1 MKKVT
6 VIVLSLFMYLFSC
19 SLMAYEEA
27 NLHQLDEQV
36 TGFSNLVVEED
47 TLHFIEAIP
56 ADSEGFYTMVF
67 DEAFMGD
74 EHKIKSQWTYT
85 FCYDYNTYCFN
96 DMEIKKDLSSSLYYA
111 NMMSPDEKFYLTN
124 IPASA
129 QSGLNFV
136 IYKGEFSHFKGFD
149 YYKNTT
155 TDEGVFLVDYDQMVN
170 LEQLKNQL
178 SANDNVDGDLTDSIE
193 VLSDAFTTRA
203 SKLGEFLVKFGVKDK
218 RHNQSFYDMYVKVV
232 DLTSPVIT
240 GSDRIEIELNVDDS
254 SIETLISQYVVS
266 DNVDTLLTS
275 NLVLSKDTYSSN
287 KTSLGDYMIELS
299 LTDLSNNVT
308 KKQVSIKVK
317 DTTKPEIKGP
327 SVLFAYLSEQAKTV
341 EEIKKLYKAVDLVDD
356 ESHLIVHYDL
366 SNYTHQLGDH
376 VITITAEDQSN
387 NLSSKEVV
395 IKVIDDVSPTFDVSN
410 LVLKRTQVDQM
421 TKEEIIAFLTREL
434 KTRNKDIT
442 QVEILL
448 NEAEYGSKH
457 ENQYIYFSFLL
468 DGVTYQSKVMVE
480 KEIDYIP
487 GVVIALAAISLASIS
502 IYYIKKKWF

>member
-1 MKKVT
+1 
-6 VIVLSLFMYLFSC
+6 
-19 SLMAYEEA
+19 
-27 NLHQLDEQV
+27 
-36 TGFSNLVVEED
+36 
-47 TLHFIEAIP
+47 
-56 ADSEGFYTMVF
+56 
-67 DEAFMGD
+67 
-74 EHKIKSQWTYT
+74 
-85 FCYDYNTYCFN
+85 
-96 DMEIKKDLSSSLYYA
+96 
-111 NMMSPDEKFYLTN
+111 
-124 IPASA
+124 
-129 QSGLNFV
+129 
-136 IYKGEFSHFKGFD
+136 
-149 YYKNTT
+149 
-155 TDEGVFLVDYDQMVN
+155 MVN
-170 LEQLKNQL
+170 LDHLKNQL
-178 SANDNVDGDLTDSIE
+178 SASDNVDGDLTSSIE
-193 VLSDAFTTRA
+193 VISDAFSTRT
-203 SKLGEFLVKFGVKDK
+203 SKLGEFLVKFGVKDQ
-218 RHNQSFYDMYVKVV
+218 RHNRSFYHMYVKVV

-240 GSDRIEIELNVDDS
+240 GSDQIEIELNVDDS
-254 SIETLISQYVVS
+254 SIESLISKYQVS
-266 DNVDTLLTS
+266 DNVDVLLS
-275 NLVLSKDTYSSN
+275 SDLILSKDTYSGN

-327 SVLFAYLSEQAKTV
+327 NVLFAYLSEQAKTI

-356 ESHLIVHYDL
+356 ESNLIVHYDL

-395 IKVIDDVSPTFDVSN
+395 IKVIDDVSPNFDVSN

-502 IYYIKKKWF
+502 IYYIKKK